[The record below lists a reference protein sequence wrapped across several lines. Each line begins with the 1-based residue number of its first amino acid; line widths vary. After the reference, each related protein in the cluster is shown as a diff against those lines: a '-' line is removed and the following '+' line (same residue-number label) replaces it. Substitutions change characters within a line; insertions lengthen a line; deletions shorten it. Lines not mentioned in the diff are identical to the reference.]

1 MCVYDALPIGDMSD
15 FQRAKAVRDAHLAA
29 KGAQSA
35 AKADEFKQK
44 EAEKMKRLLGS
55 MGLAADHFKK

>member
-1 MCVYDALPIGDMSD
+1 MSD
-15 FQRAKAVRDAHLAA
+15 FQRAKAARDAHLAA